1 MDNGWIKLSR
11 GINSH
16 WIWSDPVKFQ
26 WWIDILLTVNFTD
39 TKVVIGYKVF
49 DCKRGES
56 LMSLLSWAKRWN
68 VGKSVV
74 NNFFAMLKRDKM
86 IETKSETV
94 TIRLKVCNY
103 DSYQVTQNANKT
115 QKNCKKTQGNTIEE
129 REEGEERK
137 EEYTNKF
144 NFRNSLIN
152 LKIEEEIID
161 NFLLIRRKKKA
172 VNTEIAFNALLREI
186 NKSGLKPSEAI
197 TMCVE
202 RSWSGFNNNWIT
214 NNNTNGTKRTES
226 KSDANDR
233 WREETERKLAVEY
246 AALFDN
252 DSQS

>member
-39 TKVVIGYKVF
+39 AKVPIGFKVF

-56 LMSLLSWAKRWN
+56 LMSLLSWSKRWG
-68 VGKSVV
+68 VSKSVV
-74 NNFFAMLKRDKM
+74 NNFFTMLKRDKM
-86 IETKSETV
+86 IETKNETV

-103 DSYQVTQNANKT
+103 DTYQVSQNANET
-115 QKNCKKTQGNTIEE
+115 QTKCKKTQGYTIEE
-129 REEGEERK
+129 EEERK
-137 EEYTNKF
+137 EEYSNKF

-152 LKIEEEIID
+152 LKIDEEIID
-161 NFLLIRRKKKA
+161 IFLLIRRKKKA
-172 VNTEIAFNALLREI
+172 VNTEIAFNAIIREI

-202 RSWSGFNNNWIT
+202 RSWSGFNSNWIL
-214 NNNTNGTKRTES
+214 NNNTKQNEQ
-226 KSDANDR
+226 NDH
-233 WREETERKLAVEY
+233 VY
-246 AALFDN
+246 
-252 DSQS
+252 